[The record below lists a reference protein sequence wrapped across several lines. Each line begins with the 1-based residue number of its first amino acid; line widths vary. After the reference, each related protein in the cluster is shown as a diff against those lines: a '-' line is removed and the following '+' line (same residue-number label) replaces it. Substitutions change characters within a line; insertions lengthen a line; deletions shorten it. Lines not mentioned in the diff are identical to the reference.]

1 MTDPSRRAFLRTA
14 ASTAGAFALASEI
27 ELGHALEPRPRFR
40 SAAPLSVALAGCG
53 RQGRAILGELAKMD
67 NVNVVAVCDPVP
79 TRRDSAKRR
88 ARGSEAYESLAA
100 GMAAHPDVSAVIVA
114 TPSHLHRAP
123 ALEALAAGCH
133 VYCEAPLASTIEDGR
148 AIVEAARQSDRVFV
162 TGMLG
167 RVNPI
172 YNLAYKFWR
181 TGSISD
187 AATLNAQYHK
197 KTSLR
202 TPVRAGQDER
212 ALNWRL
218 DPEVSLGLAGEFG
231 THQFDVF
238 HWFLGEYPSA
248 VSGRGRIA
256 LHDDGREMPD
266 TEQVTLEFPSG
277 MVLDYS
283 STLANSYN
291 NDFELLAGTMG
302 SIKLAWSWG
311 WLFKEADA
319 PTQGW
324 EVYAN
329 RQAFHNEEGI
339 TLIADATKLA
349 AQDKLKEGVGLPEP
363 PLYYGVENFL
373 QAVTG
378 QAEAVCSAAEGLRA
392 AVPAIEARRA
402 IASGERRTIA
412 PALYEV

>member
-1 MTDPSRRAFLRTA
+1 MTDPRRRAFLR
-14 ASTAGAFALASEI
+14 STAGMAGALALSSEL
-27 ELGHALEPRPRFR
+27 ELA
-40 SAAPLSVALAGCG
+40 SAAPYRPRAELVVALAGCG
-53 RQGRAILGELAKMD
+53 RQGRSILAELAKFE
-67 NVNVVAVCDPVP
+67 NVRVAAVCG
-79 TRRDSAKRR
+79 KRR
-88 ARGSEAYESLAA
+88 AQGSEAYASLGEALAA
-100 GMAAHPDVSAVIVA
+100 HADVNAVVVA

-123 ALEALAAGCH
+123 AVEALEAGKH
-133 VYCEAPLASTIEDGR
+133 VYCEAPLATTIEDAR
-148 AIVEAARQSDRVFV
+148 AIVSAAKNSRATFV

-181 TGSISD
+181 TGSIRT
-187 AATLNAQYHK
+187 AAALRAQYHK

-202 TPVRAGQDER
+202 TPVRNPADEQ
-212 ALNWRL
+212 ALNWKL

-231 THQFDVF
+231 THQFDVYN
-238 HWFLGEYPSA
+238 WFLGEYPTA
-248 VSGRGRIA
+248 VSGSGRIA

-266 TEQVTLEFPSG
+266 SELLRLEFPSG
-277 MVLDYS
+277 LVLDYS
-283 STLANSYN
+283 ATLANSYE
-291 NDFELLAGTMG
+291 NDFELLNGTMG

-329 RQAFHNEEGI
+329 RQQFHNEEGI

-363 PLYYGVENFL
+363 PLYYGIENFL
-373 QAVTG
+373 AAVDG
-378 QAEAVCSAAEGLRA
+378 GEVACSAEEGLKA
-392 AVPAIEARRA
+392 AVIAMHARKAITTAARVE
-402 IASGERRTIA
+402 ID
-412 PALYEV
+412 PALYEA

>member
-14 ASTAGAFALASEI
+14 ASTAGAFALTSE
-27 ELGHALEPRPRFR
+27 LDLSHALEARAPFR
-40 SAAPLSVALAGCG
+40 APAPLAVALAGCG
-53 RQGRAILGELAKMD
+53 RQGRAILAELAKME

-100 GMAAHPDVSAVIVA
+100 GLAAHPEVEAVVVA
-114 TPSHLHRAP
+114 TPSHLHRGPAIE
-123 ALEALAAGCH
+123 ALEAGRH
-133 VYCEAPLASTIEDGR
+133 VYCEAPLATTVEDGS
-148 AIVEAARQSDRVFV
+148 AIVEAARKSDRVFV

-181 TGSISD
+181 TGSIREP
-187 AATLNAQYHK
+187 ATLQAQYHK

-202 TPVRAGQDER
+202 TPARAGQDER
-212 ALNWRL
+212 ALNWKL

-256 LHDDGREMPD
+256 LHEDGREMPD
-266 TEQVTLEFPSG
+266 TELLTLEFPSG
-277 MVLDYS
+277 LVLDYS
-283 STLANSYN
+283 STLANSFN

-329 RQAFHNEEGI
+329 RQQFHNEEGI

-378 QAEAVCSAAEGLRA
+378 AAEVVCTAEEGLRA
-392 AVPAIEARRA
+392 AIPAIEARA
-402 IASGERRTIA
+402 ALVSGERRTIE
-412 PALYEV
+412 PSRYEV